1 MKRFK
6 IYSMTTQENELPLEL
21 EKVLDEQKKNIE
33 KSKYANSMSLY
44 QRMRSALVTKGY
56 EGLTD
61 EERAYWNSVY

>member
-6 IYSMTTQENELPLEL
+6 IYCMTTQENELPLEP
-21 EKVLDEQKKNIE
+21 EKVLDEEKKNVE

-61 EERAYWNSVY
+61 DERAYWNSVY

>member
-1 MKRFK
+1 M
-6 IYSMTTQENELPLEL
+6 STQENELPLEP
-21 EKVLDEQKKNIE
+21 EKVLDKEQKKIE
-33 KSKYANSMSLY
+33 KPKYANSMSLY

>member
-6 IYSMTTQENELPLEL
+6 IYSMTTQENELPLEP
-21 EKVLDEQKKNIE
+21 EKVLDEEKKNVE

-61 EERAYWNSVY
+61 DERAYWNSVY

>member
-1 MKRFK
+1 M
-6 IYSMTTQENELPLEL
+6 STQENEPPIEP
-21 EKVLDEQKKNIE
+21 EKVLDEEKKYVE

>member
-1 MKRFK
+1 M
-6 IYSMTTQENELPLEL
+6 STQENELPLEP
-21 EKVLDEQKKNIE
+21 EKVLDVDKKNIE

>member
-1 MKRFK
+1 MK
-6 IYSMTTQENELPLEL
+6 TLEDELPLGP
-21 EKVLDEQKKNIE
+21 EKRQEEDKKSIE
-33 KSKYANSMSLY
+33 KSHYAISMSLY

>member
-1 MKRFK
+1 M
-6 IYSMTTQENELPLEL
+6 STQENEPPIEP
-21 EKVLDEQKKNIE
+21 EQVLDEEKKNIE
-33 KSKYANSMSLY
+33 KSKYASSMSLY

>member
-1 MKRFK
+1 MK
-6 IYSMTTQENELPLEL
+6 IQENELPLSPE
-21 EKVLDEQKKNIE
+21 ERKDEEKKNVE
-33 KSKYANSMSLY
+33 KSTYASSMSLY

>member
-1 MKRFK
+1 M
-6 IYSMTTQENELPLEL
+6 STQENELPLDP
-21 EKVLDEQKKNIE
+21 EKVLDEEKKNVE

>member
-6 IYSMTTQENELPLEL
+6 IYSMTTQENELPLEP
-21 EKVLDEQKKNIE
+21 EKVLDEEKKNVE
-33 KSKYANSMSLY
+33 KSKYANSMSRY

-61 EERAYWNSVY
+61 EESAYWNSVY

>member
-6 IYSMTTQENELPLEL
+6 IYSMTTQENELPLEP

-44 QRMRSALVTKGY
+44 HRMRSALVTKGY

-61 EERAYWNSVY
+61 EERAYWN